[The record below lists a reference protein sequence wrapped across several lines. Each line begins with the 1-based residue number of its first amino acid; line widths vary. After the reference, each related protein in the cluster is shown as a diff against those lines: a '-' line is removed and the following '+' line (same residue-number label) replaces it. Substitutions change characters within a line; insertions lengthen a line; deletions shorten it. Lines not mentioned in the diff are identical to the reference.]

1 MDNLSFTPVNENT
14 KKKSSKKEK
23 IQSKKTPAV
32 KSNKESNKPK
42 KITSIKN
49 FI

>member
-32 KSNKESNKPK
+32 KNTKISNKPK